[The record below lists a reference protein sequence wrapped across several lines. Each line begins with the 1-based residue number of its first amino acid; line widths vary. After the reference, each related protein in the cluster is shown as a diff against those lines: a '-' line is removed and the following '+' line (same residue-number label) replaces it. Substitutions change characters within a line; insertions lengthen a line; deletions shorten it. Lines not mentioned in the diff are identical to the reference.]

1 MSYDSSEEASSRNTR
16 QATTTSEDS
25 EGTHDDVATPR
36 SASSN
41 PNPGN
46 IDSGMLE
53 SCLFFIQ
60 MPQKVFKNIQNSAMR
75 KKTVFENEK
84 FLQGLK

>member
-1 MSYDSSEEASSRNTR
+1 MSSHRDDSSEEASSVNMRR
-16 QATTTSEDS
+16 TTTSEDS
-25 EGTHDDVATPR
+25 EGTHDDVTTPR

-53 SCLFFIQ
+53 
-60 MPQKVFKNIQNSAMR
+60 
-75 KKTVFENEK
+75 KKTIHFLISYIRSIQENNFHIVERNPK
-84 FLQGLK
+84 YSYTRKN